1 MSESLSSCR
10 VVLDCRW
17 LGLGGAGRA
26 TELLLQELR
35 REPPPGSWLLWGPE
49 RVGELAF
56 PRSEVEGWSGDPRA
70 LAGQRDWF
78 RVPSGDVTL
87 YMHQIR
93 PLRRGPSVTLIHDTI
108 PLRYGGNA
116 ATRLLKRTFFVAA
129 ARVSTH
135 VLTVSQVS
143 CSSIVADLGVKR
155 ERITILKY
163 PIDEIRARRI
173 ADLRR
178 EVQPRRQLLYVGRF
192 ARHKNLERLCLAFG
206 ETDFADRGGRLRLVG
221 GTPAEA
227 EMLRRWLA
235 ERRVTGVAVAPACEE
250 RELDQLLAESCA
262 LIMPSLE
269 EGYGMPAY
277 EAVAAGLPVA
287 VTPTGAMTDLPANRS
302 VFFDPL
308 DVRDI
313 QRAIDTVTR
322 FGRAS
327 PQPFTVAQNF
337 RSTVLSAIASA
348 LTSTR

>member
-1 MSESLSSCR
+1 MSLTSCR
-10 VVLDCRW
+10 IVLDCRW

-56 PRSEVEGWSGDPRA
+56 PRSEIKGWSGDPRT

-93 PLRRGPSVTLIHDTI
+93 PLRQGPSVTLIHDTI
-108 PLRYGGNA
+108 PLRHGGNS
-116 ATRLLKRTFFVAA
+116 ATRLLKKAFFVAA

-135 VLTVSQVS
+135 ILTVSQLS
-143 CSSIVADLGVKR
+143 CSSIVADLGVER

-163 PIDEIRARRI
+163 PIDEIRVRRI
-173 ADLRR
+173 VDLRR
-178 EVQPRRQLLYVGRF
+178 DIKPRRQLLYVGRF
-192 ARHKNLERLCLAFG
+192 ARHKNLQRLCVAFG
-206 ETDFADRGGRLRLVG
+206 GSDFSHQGGRLRLVG

-227 EMLRRWLA
+227 EVLRRWLA
-235 ERRVTGVAVAPACEE
+235 GRGLTGIAVAPACGES
-250 RELDQLLAESCA
+250 ELDQLLAESSA

-287 VTPTGAMTDLPANRS
+287 VTPTGAMPGLPRNRS

-313 QRAIDTVTR
+313 QRGIDTVTR
-322 FGRAS
+322 LGHAS
-327 PQPFTVAQNF
+327 PQPLNGTQNF
-337 RSTVLSAIASA
+337 RSAVLTAIASA
-348 LTSTR
+348 LTSRR